1 VHFNADIF
9 PEPDKFVPE
18 RWLDESAELD
28 KWLVAFSRGP
38 RMCLGIK

>member
-1 VHFNADIF
+1 VHYNADIF
-9 PEPDKFVPE
+9 PEPESFVPE
-18 RWLDESAELD
+18 RWLDESTDLD